1 MLKRISFLFALLWVV
16 SAVRAD
22 EGMWLPHLLKKL
34 NESDMQRMGLKLTAE
49 QIYSINQSSLK
60 DGVVNFGNFC
70 SGEIVSAEGLILTNH
85 HCGFDAIQSH
95 STVQNDYLTN
105 GFWAM
110 TRKEEKNTPGLTASF
125 LVRIEDVTDKILG
138 PLSST
143 LTTEKKEEAI
153 AKKIEELEKTA
164 IEGTHYNA
172 EIKPFFEGNHYYLLV
187 YETYKDIRMVG
198 APPSS
203 VGKFGGDTDN
213 WMWPRHTG
221 DFSMFRVY
229 TGPDGKP
236 AEYSE
241 ANIPLKSKFFF
252 PISLKGVKKDDFS
265 MVMGYPGGTDRY
277 MSSEAVK
284 MALEQSNPSRV
295 RLREKRLA
303 VMKEFM
309 DADPEIKLKYAGKYA
324 HVSNYYKYFI
334 GQNQGLRRLKV
345 VERKVQEEN
354 SFASWVTA
362 DEERKKKYGTVLS
375 DLASGFQDLRK
386 VNKAYVYLEEGAF
399 AVEGVLLAYRSL
411 ELYGGLKAKATPDQL
426 KDAIAELKAKGDE
439 HFKDYYAP
447 LDQKEFA
454 ELFKLYFKDIPVEQH
469 PSIMGEIQGK
479 YKGDFEKYAAN
490 AFSKSIFSDRTR
502 FDAFLKSPSVKVL
515 DKDPLFK
522 VMTSVL
528 FGFRQKMGPQYGGAR
543 NRIDQANNQ
552 YLAAILDMRKNDKLY
567 PDANFTM
574 RLTYG
579 SVQDIYPA
587 DAVYYNYA
595 TTIDGIMA
603 KEDSTNEEFI
613 VPAKMKSL
621 YAKKDFGKYVNEKG
635 TVPVCF
641 ITTND
646 ITGGN
651 SGSPVINGEG
661 HLIGIAFDGN
671 WEAMSGDIIFEPKL
685 QRCIAVDIRYVLFMI
700 DKYAGAGHLVKEM
713 KLIE

>member
-1 MLKRISFLFALLWVV
+1 MTKRFSVLIGLFLSISIA
-16 SAVRAD
+16 RAD

-34 NESDMQRMGLKLTAE
+34 NEADMQKMGLKLTAE
-49 QIYSINQSSLK
+49 QIYSINQSSVK

-70 SGEIVSAEGLILTNH
+70 SGEIVSPDGLILTNH
-85 HCGFDAIQSH
+85 HCGFDAIQFH
-95 STVQNDYLTN
+95 SSVQNDYLTN

-110 TRKEEKNTPGLTASF
+110 TRKDEKNTPGLTASF
-125 LVRIEDVTDKILG
+125 LVRIEDVTYKING
-138 PLSST
+138 EITSAMTSDQ
-143 LTTEKKEEAI
+143 KEEAI
-153 AKKIEELEKTA
+153 AKKSEELEKLA
-164 IEGTHYNA
+164 VEGTHYDA
-172 EIKPFFEGNHYYLLV
+172 QVKPFFENNHFYLFV
-187 YETYKDIRMVG
+187 YETFRDIRLVG

-236 AEYSE
+236 ADYSE

-252 PISLKGVKKDDFS
+252 PISLKGIKKDDFA
-265 MVMGYPGGTDRY
+265 MVMGYPGGTERY
-277 MSSEAVK
+277 MSSEGVRL
-284 MALEQSNPSRV
+284 ALEQSNPARI

-309 DADPEIKLKYAGKYA
+309 DNDPEVRIKYAGKYA

-345 VERKVQEEN
+345 VERKIEEEKK
-354 SFASWVTA
+354 FQAWVDA
-362 DEERKKKYGTVLS
+362 DEARKKKYGTVLS
-375 DLASGFQDLRK
+375 DLAAAYTDFRK
-386 VNKAYVYLEEGAF
+386 VNKSYVYLEESAF
-399 AVEGVLLAYRSL
+399 AVESVLLAYRAL
-411 ELYGGLKAKATPDQL
+411 NLYGTLKAKAEAD
-426 KDAIAELKAKGDE
+426 KIEEAKKELKEKGDE
-439 HFKDYYAP
+439 HFKDFYAP
-447 LDQKEFA
+447 VDQKELA
-454 ELFKLYFKDIPVEQH
+454 ELFALYYKDIPVEQH
-469 PSIMGEIQGK
+469 PSVMGDVQKK
-479 YKGDFEKYAAN
+479 YKGDFEKYAA
-490 AFSKSIFSDRTR
+490 AVFAKSIFTDRTR
-502 FDAFLKSPSVKVL
+502 FDAFMKAPTAKVL
-515 DKDPLFK
+515 EKDEVFK
-522 VMTSVL
+522 IMTSVL
-528 FGFRQKMGPQYGGAR
+528 FGFRARQGPQYAASR
-543 NRIDQANNQ
+543 EKIDKANNLL
-552 YLAAILDMRKNDKLY
+552 LAAILEMRSDAKLY

-587 DAVYYNYA
+587 DAVYYNYY
-595 TTIDGIMA
+595 TTLDGIIA

-613 VPAKMKSL
+613 VPAKLKDL
-621 YAKKDFGKYVNEKG
+621 YRKKDFGKYINDKG

-685 QRCIAVDIRYVLFMI
+685 QRCISVDIRYVLFMI
-700 DKYAGAGHLVKEM
+700 DKFAGAGHLVKEM
-713 KLIE
+713 KLVE